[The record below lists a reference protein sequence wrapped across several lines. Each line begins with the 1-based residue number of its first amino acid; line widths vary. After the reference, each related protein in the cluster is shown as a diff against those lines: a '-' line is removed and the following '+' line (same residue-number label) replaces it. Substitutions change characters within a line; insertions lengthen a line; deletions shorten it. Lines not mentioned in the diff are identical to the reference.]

1 MRTNEALDNLPDMAV
16 FARGG
21 AGGRFSGAPRT
32 LGLTPSAVSRQVARL
47 EGVLRVRLLERTTR
61 KLRLTDAGQ
70 AAYALCQPLESAAR
84 GVLALAGDHA
94 DVPGA
99 APRGLVRMSAPKA
112 YGRQRIHPLV
122 PAFLATHP
130 QVDVQLVIT
139 DRTVDLFA
147 EDIDLAVR
155 ITDAPPPGLAGRPLE
170 VVEHVVCASPAYL
183 ARRGTPAHPRDLA
196 QHDCIYLGEDERDR
210 HWRFA
215 RPGRT
220 AAAADTTTVTVHGRY
235 VANHSE
241 VRCEAAMAHLGIAT
255 LPGFTARAAL
265 DSGALVQVLADWRHH
280 TGYSGTAWLLYPPN
294 RFLPP
299 RLRAWIDHVAAALGT
314 ATAASLHRQGGGG
327 EGKGNG

>member
-1 MRTNEALDNLPDMAV
+1 MRTNDGLDSLPDMAV
-16 FARGG
+16 FARVVA
-21 AGGRFSGAPRT
+21 AGSFSGAART

-70 AAYALCQPLESAAR
+70 AAYALCQQLEGTAR
-84 GVLALAGDHA
+84 QVLSLAGDHA

-99 APRGLVRMSAPKA
+99 VPRGLVRMSAPKA

-122 PAFLATHP
+122 PAFLAEHP
-130 QVDVQLVIT
+130 LVDVQLVIT

-155 ITDAPPPGLAGRPLE
+155 ITDTPPPGLAGRPLE
-170 VVEHVVCASPAYL
+170 LVEHVVCASPAYL
-183 ARRGTPAHPRDLA
+183 AQRGTPVHPRELA

-215 RPGRT
+215 RPGSS
-220 AAAADTTTVTVHGRY
+220 AAAAMTTVTVSGRY

-255 LPGFTARAAL
+255 LPGFTAQAAL
-265 DSGALVQVLADWRHH
+265 ASGALVRVLADWRHSNA
-280 TGYSGTAWLLYPPN
+280 YSGTAWLLYPPN

-299 RLRAWIDHVAAALGT
+299 RVRAWIDHLAAQMGALAQEPGQ
-314 ATAASLHRQGGGG
+314 APA
-327 EGKGNG
+327 

>member
-16 FARGG
+16 FARVVA
-21 AGGRFSGAPRT
+21 AGSFSGAART